1 MGEQGSREGKDGG
14 EGQQGREAG
23 AIGGRGK
30 VQGED
35 RSSREDT
42 SGRRSTVHGNRYMG
56 GPRLEEK
63 WRNRTAR
70 NMDHRGQLLT
80 LTMGERGKES
90 DKEVED
96 DKTDSQKEDTTQRMI
111 VHHPNLSKIL
121 EKRQAMRDSIT
132 NSP

>member
-1 MGEQGSREGKDGG
+1 MEEKVSKEGRQEQLEEGEKYKEKTEAVEKIHQG
-14 EGQQGREAG
+14 
-23 AIGGRGK
+23 GGR
-30 VQGED
+30 QCMEID
-35 RSSREDT
+35 IW
-42 SGRRSTVHGNRYMG
+42 G